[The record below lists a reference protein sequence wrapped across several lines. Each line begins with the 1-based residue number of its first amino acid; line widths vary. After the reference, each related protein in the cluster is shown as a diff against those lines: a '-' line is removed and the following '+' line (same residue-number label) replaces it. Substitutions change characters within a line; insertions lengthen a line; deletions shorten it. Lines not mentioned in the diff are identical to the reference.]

1 MLDGVG
7 RANGAHRGG
16 GWGYEGS
23 LRGGLWPKD
32 QNSNSTR
39 NSEKHS
45 CRKEAKFYTAVV
57 TSIAIRSKKDITCPH
72 RKAGEGRAAVC
83 VITAP
88 DGAGKPTAP
97 TYGSQPPFREN
108 WDGTHS

>member
-39 NSEKHS
+39 KKHS
-45 CRKEAKFYTAVV
+45 CLKEAKFYTAVRDV
-57 TSIAIRSKKDITCPH
+57 NRNT
-72 RKAGEGRAAVC
+72 
-83 VITAP
+83 
-88 DGAGKPTAP
+88 
-97 TYGSQPPFREN
+97 Q
-108 WDGTHS
+108 

>member
-1 MLDGVG
+1 MAKRSKLKFNEKL
-7 RANGAHRGG
+7 RKTQLSQRG
-16 GWGYEGS
+16 
-23 LRGGLWPKD
+23 
-32 QNSNSTR
+32 
-39 NSEKHS
+39 
-45 CRKEAKFYTAVV
+45 KFYTAVV

-72 RKAGEGRAAVC
+72 RKAGEGRAAVS

-108 WDGTHS
+108 HWDGDPLLTAKTKKTLL